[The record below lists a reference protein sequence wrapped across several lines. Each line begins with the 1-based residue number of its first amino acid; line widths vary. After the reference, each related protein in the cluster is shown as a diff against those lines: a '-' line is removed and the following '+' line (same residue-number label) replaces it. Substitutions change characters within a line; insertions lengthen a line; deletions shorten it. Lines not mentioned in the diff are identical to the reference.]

1 MSRVES
7 TSRAAKKLKDN
18 KSSSVVK
25 RPENQSQITKNNK
38 DCWEMSAR
46 EALLVNFVVSEI

>member
-7 TSRAAKKLKDN
+7 TSRAAKQLKDN
-18 KSSSVVK
+18 KSTSVVK
-25 RPENQSQITKNNK
+25 QPEDQSQKTKNNK
-38 DCWEMSAR
+38 NGWEMSAR